1 MRVRRPTET
10 LTERPSNHTLAKSP
24 KNRCVHRSRHHR
36 GVPRDRPPSLSW
48 KRFVGAANRAKCSAR
63 RSRFLLTRYVYTAY
77 TYSRMKRTTIWLT
90 DQQRSKLK
98 LVAKRTGIQIS
109 ELVRRFIDEGLK
121 KQK

>member
-1 MRVRRPTET
+1 M
-10 LTERPSNHTLAKSP
+10 
-24 KNRCVHRSRHHR
+24 
-36 GVPRDRPPSLSW
+36 D
-48 KRFVGAANRAKCSAR
+48 
-63 RSRFLLTRYVYTAY
+63 
-77 TYSRMKRTTIWLT
+77 MKRTTIWLT